1 MGFILLELHVAHFAL
16 CLNVSECMRLW
27 PIMSC
32 CLFACFTLPRASLW
46 PGTCF
51 LPICHKHLSV
61 SPFMSL
67 SCCFWMSLTLCVPFC
82 LYFLCLFLR
91 EPPCCISLYLHS
103 GCLWVCFRR
112 HAYLILHFPL
122 MYLPFSLFLCLWAWF
137 VCECVSF
144 FCSHFCVHH
153 WVVISLCPLLCLS
166 VQHAWGRV
174 GRQEKLPWYTPS
186 LRPSLSV
193 KRLKEII

>member
-16 CLNVSECMRLW
+16 CLNVSECMRPW

-51 LPICHKHLSV
+51 LPICHIHLSV

-67 SCCFWMSLTLCVPFC
+67 SCCFWMSLILCVPFC

-122 MYLPFSLFLCLWAWF
+122 IYI
-137 VCECVSF
+137 F
-144 FCSHFCVHH
+144 FGEDSVKSIADEKH
-153 WVVISLCPLLCLS
+153 WVVLS
-166 VQHAWGRV
+166 FYWRV
-174 GRQEKLPWYTPS
+174 
-186 LRPSLSV
+186 V
-193 KRLKEII
+193 EILYIF